1 MDYIPGCM
9 RRQVPLD
16 WKLKAEAF
24 ERLVE
29 KYQSLDNHDG
39 FYSRN
44 WLEFTELLEAELKEL
59 KWVLLSEGESPDP
72 S

>member
-1 MDYIPGCM
+1 MDYISGYM
-9 RRQVPLD
+9 RRQAPLA

-29 KYQSLDNHDG
+29 KYQSLENHDG

-44 WLEFTELLEAELKEL
+44 WLELTELLEAELKEL
-59 KWVLLSEGESPDP
+59 KKVLLSDGESPEP